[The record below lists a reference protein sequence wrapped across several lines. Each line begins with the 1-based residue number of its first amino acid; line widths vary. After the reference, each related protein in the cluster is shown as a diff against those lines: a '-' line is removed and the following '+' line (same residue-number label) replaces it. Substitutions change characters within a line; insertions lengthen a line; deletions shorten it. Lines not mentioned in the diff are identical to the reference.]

1 MILQQRSFEQ
11 ALEDNLALYT
21 ELPDTSNHN
30 LFQTHREIS
39 VARYA
44 LSKQAEAYAKAIEIL
59 MDVIDNSV
67 NQSSNPKA
75 LTDIMMAINAI
86 ESKSRSLIQ
95 SVQQV
100 TQLLGQAVNIDVDK
114 ANLSALI
121 LRLPSLVR
129 DSISHVSNDPQL
141 ADRISSTLDSRI
153 SEMMIACRFTTAS
166 SPLEQQQSPAITL
179 DQYSSMINSIPTQP
193 THVQP
198 QGASS

>member
-1 MILQQRSFEQ
+1 MILQQRTFEE
-11 ALEDNLALYT
+11 ALEENLALYT
-21 ELPDTSNHN
+21 ELPDTSNQN
-30 LFQTHREIS
+30 LFQAHREIS
-39 VARYA
+39 LARYA

-129 DSISHVSNDPQL
+129 DSITHVSNDTQL

-153 SEMMIACRFTTAS
+153 SEMMIACRFTTAF

-193 THVQP
+193 Q
-198 QGASS
+198 ASS